1 MEICMLSLQR
11 VSERIDCRD
20 VRTAEKW
27 CRKNNVT
34 VHLEG
39 RKKYVLNIDL
49 ERVLEMKYI
58 GSLQKLYP
66 SDYEDVYYASKEGDL
81 LSLYR
86 TVNTTSDVLKEEYF
100 TNETSFSSDEY
111 QEDDLSSEFLK
122 KYKDYL

>member
-58 GSLQKLYP
+58 ESLKERYP
-66 SDYEDVYYASKEGDL
+66 SCYKDIYYASKEHDM
-81 LSLYR
+81 LSLYEL
-86 TVNTTSDVLKEEYF
+86 TNTTSDESHETYYSYETDDSIVYSEE
-100 TNETSFSSDEY
+100 
-111 QEDDLSSEFLK
+111 DLSSDFLK
-122 KYKDYL
+122 KYEDYL